1 MTHKLQWFSVEQ
13 EDNAFIIGPHIKC
26 KFDHWISER
35 KEGTA
40 RSYCSNTKC
49 VGHSSSSSGSFC
61 AICGSTIKTEQNYY
75 DSPLE
80 PVPALPYPV
89 KGLTFVSFDLDALCG
104 YLNENL
110 EYIVITDTMMRRMGG
125 GYYNLYNEEF
135 APEIVQKEIDD
146 TKTKYREY
154 IQKCEKL
161 FGAENVSVVW
171 GIRSTHYDW

>member
-1 MTHKLQWFSVEQ
+1 
-13 EDNAFIIGPHIKC
+13 
-26 KFDHWISER
+26 
-35 KEGTA
+35 
-40 RSYCSNTKC
+40 
-49 VGHSSSSSGSFC
+49 
-61 AICGSTIKTEQNYY
+61 
-75 DSPLE
+75 
-80 PVPALPYPV
+80 
-89 KGLTFVSFDLDALCG
+89 
-104 YLNENL
+104 
-110 EYIVITDTMMRRMGG
+110 MRRMGG